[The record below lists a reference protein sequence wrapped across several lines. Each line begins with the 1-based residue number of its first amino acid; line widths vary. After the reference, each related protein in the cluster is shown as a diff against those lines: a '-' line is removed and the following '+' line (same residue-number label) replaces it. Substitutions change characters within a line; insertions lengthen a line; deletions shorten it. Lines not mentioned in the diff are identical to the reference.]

1 VPFPPRP
8 RALPVGARKWARL
21 AGGSIV
27 AGTLIAAGVRTGIAA
42 AADGQTA
49 PGASDSASGY
59 DWSGLRFGLDLGDAW
74 GSSEWRVVAASAG
87 SAPASGSFSLSH
99 PVDTFFQSGSFFG
112 GLHAGYD
119 RQLGSLVLGGE
130 AQVSFPS
137 FPNVA
142 GISLGGASGLRS
154 PSGADELY
162 GENLLYF
169 GGLRGRIGYA
179 HGDFLLYAAAGLAFA
194 YDQSTLTQPA
204 DAVSPGSP
212 LFWRLGWNLG
222 AGVEVPIA
230 ARWTAGLEYSRSRFG
245 SRSVLFG
252 STGQRFDSDLS
263 LQELHLGLS
272 YRFGGAADGLALGD
286 PFLAS
291 VADRLAFHGEA
302 TFTYQGN
309 AAFPS
314 PYEGANSLPGAAE
327 AREIADASL
336 FAGARLWQG
345 AEIWINPA
353 LDQGFGLADTHGV
366 AGFPSA
372 EAYKFGSNYPY
383 TVLQRYFIRQTI
395 DLGGPQEAVSA
406 GSDQFAETQS
416 SNRLVVTLGS
426 FGINDIFDTN
436 DYANDPARDF
446 LNWSVINAGTFDY
459 AGNAWGYTDGLAVE
473 WYEGRYV
480 TRAGIFD
487 LSVTPAGGVSPTS
500 YGLDD
505 SFDQFQWVAEVEERH
520 HLWGE
525 PGDIKVT
532 GFLSRGRAGRFI
544 DAIDLAAASGQ
555 PADITAVRRYTSRP
569 GVSVNLQ
576 QQVTADLGVF
586 ARVGWADGSVE
597 PWDFTDIDRTVS
609 GGISLS
615 GTSWK
620 RPQDTVGV
628 AAVIN
633 GISGVHEAFLND
645 GGLGILVGDGKLP
658 HPGLEKI
665 LESYYSFALRPA
677 TALSVDYQLIDDP
690 GYNTDRGPVN
700 VLTLRIHWE
709 F

>member
-1 VPFPPRP
+1 M
-8 RALPVGARKWARL
+8 
-21 AGGSIV
+21 
-27 AGTLIAAGVRTGIAA
+27 AGTLVSVCLHAGIAI

-49 PGASDSASGY
+49 PSTSAGASGSGSGY
-59 DWSGLRFGLDLGDAW
+59 DWSGFHFGLDLGDAW
-74 GSSEWRVVAASAG
+74 GSSQWRVVDAPVG
-87 SAPASGSFSLSH
+87 TAPASGSLSLSQ

-119 RQLGSLVLGGE
+119 RQIGRLVLGGE

-137 FPNVA
+137 FPNLA
-142 GISLGGASGLRS
+142 GFSIGGASRLRS
-154 PSGADELY
+154 STGADELY

-169 GGLRGRIGYA
+169 GSLRGRIGYA
-179 HGDFLLYAAAGLAFA
+179 SGDFLLYAIGGLAFT
-194 YDQSTLTQPA
+194 YDQSTLTSPA
-204 DAVSPGSP
+204 DAASPDAP
-212 LFWRLGWNLG
+212 LLWRLGWNLG
-222 AGVEVPIA
+222 AGVEVPLGG
-230 ARWTAGLEYSRSRFG
+230 RWTAGLEYSLSRFG
-245 SRSVLFG
+245 RQSVLFG
-252 STGQRFDSDLS
+252 SAAQRFDSDLS
-263 LQELHLGLS
+263 LQELHLALS
-272 YRFGGAADGLALGD
+272 YRFGAAADGLAPGE

-302 TFTYQGN
+302 VFTYEGN
-309 AAFPS
+309 AAFTS

-327 AREIADASL
+327 AREIADTSL
-336 FAGARLWQG
+336 FAGMRLWSG
-345 AEIWINPA
+345 AEIWLNPA
-353 LDQGFGLADTHGV
+353 IDQGFGLGNTHGA

-372 EAYKFGSNYPY
+372 AAYKFGSNYPY
-383 TVLQRYFIRQTI
+383 TLLQRYFIRQTI
-395 DLGGPQEAVSA
+395 DLGGAQEAVTA
-406 GSDQFAETQS
+406 GSDQFAETQT
-416 SNRLVVTLGS
+416 SNRLVLTAGS
-426 FGINDIFDTN
+426 FGVNDIFDTN

-446 LNWSVINAGTFDY
+446 LNWSVINAGSFDY
-459 AGNAWGYTDGLAVE
+459 AGNAWGYTDGLALE
-473 WYEGRYV
+473 WYQGRYV
-480 TRAGIFD
+480 MRAGVFD
-487 LSVTPAGGVSPTS
+487 LSSTPAGGLSPTA
-500 YGLDD
+500 YGLDS
-505 SFDQFQWVAEVEERH
+505 SFDQLQWVAEAEERH

-544 DAIDLAAASGQ
+544 DAIDLAAAIGQ
-555 PADITAVRRYTSRP
+555 PADITAVRRYTGRP

-576 QQVTADLGVF
+576 QQVTADLGLF
-586 ARVGWADGSVE
+586 ARLGWADGSVE

-620 RPQDTVGV
+620 RPRDTVGI
-628 AAVIN
+628 AAAIN
-633 GISGVHEAFLND
+633 GISGVHEAYFND

-665 LESYYSFALRPA
+665 LESYYSFALLPS

-700 VLTLRIHWE
+700 VLTLRLHWE